1 MRHTDEERKTL
12 LSAAREVIAAATEGR
27 TPRLPEPPPR
37 LLEPAGTFV
46 TLHKQG
52 ALRGCI
58 GHIIAD
64 RPLWDVVQEMAYESA
79 FRDPRFPPVTRA
91 EVPLLDIEISIL
103 SPLFPIAPEEVEVG
117 THGLLIRKGWHSG
130 LLLPQVPVEQGWDRE
145 TFLAHTCLKAGL
157 PPDAWKSPD
166 AQLLGF
172 TAEVFGERDYE

>member
-12 LSAAREVIAAATEGR
+12 LSAAREVITAATEGR

-37 LLEPAGTFV
+37 LLEPGGAFV
-46 TLHKQG
+46 TLHKRG

-58 GHIIAD
+58 GHILAD
-64 RPLWDVVQEMAYESA
+64 RPLWEVVQEMAYESA
-79 FRDPRFPPVTRA
+79 FRDPRFPPVTGP

-103 SPLFPIAPEEVEVG
+103 SSLFPIAPEEVEVG

-166 AQLLGF
+166 AQLFGF